1 MIDLLREQ
9 DPDSKG
15 TISTDALTSTLQ
27 SIAVPLESDEFS
39 KLLALYDK
47 KGEGVMNYDDFLSEQ
62 KYIHA
67 VSRMAA
73 VRICMV
79 CCSASKGAKM
89 LRFHPAVINHVPFN
103 HSPVPIPRILGM

>member
-47 KGEGVMNYDDFLSEQ
+47 KGEGVMNYNDFLSEQ

-73 VRICMV
+73 VCICMV

-89 LRFHPAVINHVPFN
+89 VVVPPSCN
-103 HSPVPIPRILGM
+103 KSCPIQP